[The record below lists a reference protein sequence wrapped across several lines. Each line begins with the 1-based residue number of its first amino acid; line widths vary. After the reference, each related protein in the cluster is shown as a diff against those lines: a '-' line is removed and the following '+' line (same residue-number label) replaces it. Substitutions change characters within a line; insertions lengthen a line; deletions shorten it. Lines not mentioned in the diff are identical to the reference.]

1 MPEND
6 LFATSAA
13 QHRTAFKPEPQKAE
27 PAGEPLI
34 LTAIS
39 QNRKASRPSGGPVL
53 E

>member
-1 MPEND
+1 MTYLPSRRRNTERRSN
-6 LFATSAA
+6 LS
-13 QHRTAFKPEPQKAE
+13 RKKAE